1 MYILEPIAH
10 NTIWGG
16 EKLRKY
22 VAHAPATLGHL
33 YMVNGH
39 KTMSNVIQNGT
50 YRGMTLYELFKI
62 QKMNWNMAEY
72 KEFPLTIA
80 LVDARENLSI
90 QVHPDDV
97 TAERIEHEKI
107 GKTESWVFLEPPL
120 TGWIYAGCKCKN
132 TEMLKAAVANGEM
145 EQVTDHLTITKD
157 DYVCVMAG
165 TLHAMTAGSLVYEIE
180 YGGNYTYRFYDYGRK
195 DQHGNTRELHI
206 EKALSA
212 IYFDTQ
218 PRVKK
223 ITDGMWMSEQK
234 YEICQ
239 VMDLGRYQNNSSTV
253 ECISLLEGKGKCDNC
268 DVKSGMSILLLPGE
282 TLTGLTIINAIIARL
297 NVANENKD

>member
-16 EKLRKY
+16 KKLGRY
-22 VAHAPATLGHL
+22 VADAPATLGHL

-50 YRGMTLYELFKI
+50 CRGMTLHELFKI
-62 QKMNWNMAEY
+62 QKTNWNMAEY

-120 TGWIYAGCKCKN
+120 NGWIYAGCKCK
-132 TEMLKAAVANGEM
+132 TAKMLEKAVANGEM
-145 EQVTDHLTITKD
+145 EQITDRLTVTKD
-157 DYVCVMAG
+157 DYVCVTAG

-180 YGGNYTYRFYDYGRK
+180 YGSDYTYRFYDYNRK
-195 DQHGNTRELHI
+195 DQNGNSRELHI

-212 IYFDTQ
+212 IHLDTQ
-218 PRVKK
+218 PSVKK
-223 ITDGMWMSEQK
+223 IADGMWMSEHK
-234 YEICQ
+234 YEICR
-239 VMDLGRYQNNSSTV
+239 VTGVSRYRNDSSTV
-253 ECISLLEGKGKCDNC
+253 ECISLLEGEGKCDDC

-282 TLTGLTIINAIIARL
+282 TLTGLTISDAMIARL
-297 NVANENKD
+297 NVTSEKED